1 MQPSVTKPFVFDT
14 HVDSIQ
20 RQLDLG
26 QDLGVRGPGMLDL
39 VRGREGG
46 LGAVVLASWCEPHW
60 IQAGDPG

>member
-39 VRGREGG
+39 VR
-46 LGAVVLASWCEPHW
+46 
-60 IQAGDPG
+60 